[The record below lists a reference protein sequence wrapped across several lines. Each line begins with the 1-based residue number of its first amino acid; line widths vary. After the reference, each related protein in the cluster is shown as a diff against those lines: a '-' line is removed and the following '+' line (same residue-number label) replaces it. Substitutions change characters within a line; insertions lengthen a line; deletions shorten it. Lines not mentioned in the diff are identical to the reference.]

1 MEQIALALYG
11 LIEPLRS
18 PLAAS
23 WVAMPRNDI
32 HLALSAFAA
41 FTWLIAMIPNE
52 GSVHNGRHRQ
62 WLPGIRRF
70 IRALERGVL

>member
-23 WVAMPRNDI
+23 WVAIPCNDI

-41 FTWLIAMIPNE
+41 FTGIGMIPND
-52 GSVHNGRHRQ
+52 GFRSQRATRQ